1 MYEIRNLE
9 IQYPQSLLWHGTRQ
23 SSRGRRPAR
32 GGVGSTLPHPHP
44 PLLFCIE
51 YRLGLCLRLVLLYSA
66 PTSADFWP
74 NGELLMA
81 KKEARFYKPGWV
93 SELDPEV
100 KVALTTLTHFI
111 AENAINREG
120 VATSQ
125 VRSLG
130 HVVLK
135 QNDNIS
141 NFVSPRRESTGR
153 GRPTSFV

>member
-120 VATSQ
+120 LA
-125 VRSLG
+125 RSG
-130 HVVLK
+130 HWVM
-135 QNDNIS
+135 
-141 NFVSPRRESTGR
+141 
-153 GRPTSFV
+153 